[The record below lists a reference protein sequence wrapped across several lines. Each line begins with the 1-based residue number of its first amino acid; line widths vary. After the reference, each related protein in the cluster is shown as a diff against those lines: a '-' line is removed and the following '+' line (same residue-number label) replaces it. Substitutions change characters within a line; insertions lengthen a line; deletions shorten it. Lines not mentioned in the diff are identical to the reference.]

1 MRRRKRRSRSRIRI
15 KKEPKAVRRRVVRK
29 CRRTVGISIWLRTV
43 GIRIRF
49 ITVAISIRFI
59 TVSTL
64 SFFLD
69 LLHEAAKRLQ
79 AR

>member
-1 MRRRKRRSRSRIRI
+1 M
-15 KKEPKAVRRRVVRK
+15 RK